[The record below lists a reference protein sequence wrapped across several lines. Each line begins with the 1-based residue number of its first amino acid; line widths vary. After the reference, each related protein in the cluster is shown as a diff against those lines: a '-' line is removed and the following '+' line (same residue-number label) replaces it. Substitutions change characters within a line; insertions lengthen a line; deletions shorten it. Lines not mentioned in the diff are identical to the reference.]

1 MPKYL
6 LDTNICI
13 YLTKQ
18 QHPALTQRF
27 KTLAENTVA
36 MSVIT
41 YGELQFGAQ
50 KSQQRKQVL
59 GTLEKLSLVIPVL
72 EMHQEV
78 SLHYGEIR
86 AYLQKAG
93 TPIGNNDLWIAAHAR
108 AEALILIT
116 NNEREFE
123 RVPDLKVENWVA
135 RSSVGEGETDIH
147 KVIAQSEKSVG

>member
-18 QHPALTQRF
+18 QHPALAARF
-27 KTLAENTVA
+27 QALAEGEVG

-41 YGELQFGAQ
+41 FGELQFGAQ

-59 GTLEKLSLVIPVL
+59 ASLEKLSLAIPVL
-72 EMHQEV
+72 AMTIDTSE
-78 SLHYGEIR
+78 HYGEIR
-86 AYLQKAG
+86 ASLQKQG

-108 AEALILIT
+108 AEGLILVT
-116 NNEREFE
+116 NNVREFE
-123 RVPDLKVENWVA
+123 RVPDLKLENWV
-135 RSSVGEGETDIH
+135 SV
-147 KVIAQSEKSVG
+147 

>member
-18 QHPALTQRF
+18 QHPALIARF
-27 KTLAENTVA
+27 QSLAENEVA

-50 KSQQRKQVL
+50 KSQKPKQVL
-59 GTLEKLSLVIPVL
+59 EALERLSLAIPVL
-72 EMHQEV
+72 VMTQET
-78 SLHYGEIR
+78 SQHYGEIR
-86 AYLQKAG
+86 AHLQKQG

-108 AEALILIT
+108 AEDLTLVT
-116 NNEREFE
+116 NNVREFE
-123 RVPDLKVENWVA
+123 RVADLRVQNWV
-135 RSSVGEGETDIH
+135 G
-147 KVIAQSEKSVG
+147 

>member
-18 QHPALTQRF
+18 QHPALTARF
-27 KTLAENTVA
+27 QALLEGEVG

-41 YGELQFGAQ
+41 FGELQFGAK

-59 GTLEKLSLVIPVL
+59 SSLEKLSLAIPVL
-72 EMHQEV
+72 AMTIDT

-86 AYLQKAG
+86 ASLQKQG

-108 AEALILIT
+108 AEGLILVT
-116 NNEREFE
+116 NNVREFE
-123 RVPDLKVENWVA
+123 RVSDLKLENWV
-135 RSSVGEGETDIH
+135 GE
-147 KVIAQSEKSVG
+147 

>member
-18 QHPALTQRF
+18 QHQALVQRF
-27 KTLAENTVA
+27 STLAENEVA

-41 YGELQFGAQ
+41 FGELQFGAQ

-59 GTLEKLSLVIPVL
+59 ATLEKLSLAIPVL
-72 EMHQEV
+72 AMTADTSQ
-78 SLHYGEIR
+78 HYGEIR
-86 AYLQKAG
+86 AHLQKQG

-108 AEALILIT
+108 AEGLILVT
-116 NNEREFE
+116 NNVREFE
-123 RVPDLKVENWVA
+123 RVPDLKVENWA
-135 RSSVGEGETDIH
+135 E
-147 KVIAQSEKSVG
+147 

>member
-18 QHPALTQRF
+18 QHPALTARF
-27 KTLAENTVA
+27 QSLAENEVA

-50 KSQQRKQVL
+50 KSQKPKQVL
-59 GTLEKLSLVIPVL
+59 DALERLSLAIPVL
-72 EMHQEV
+72 AMTTDTSQ
-78 SLHYGEIR
+78 HYGEIR
-86 AYLQKAG
+86 AHLQKQG

-108 AEALILIT
+108 AEGLILVT
-116 NNEREFE
+116 NNVREFE
-123 RVPDLKVENWVA
+123 RVPDLKFENWA
-135 RSSVGEGETDIH
+135 E
-147 KVIAQSEKSVG
+147 

>member
-18 QHPALTQRF
+18 QHPALTARF
-27 KTLAENTVA
+27 QSLAENEVA

-50 KSQQRKQVL
+50 KSQKPKQVL
-59 GTLEKLSLVIPVL
+59 DALERLSLAIPVL
-72 EMHQEV
+72 AMTTDTSQ
-78 SLHYGEIR
+78 HYGEIR
-86 AYLQKAG
+86 AHLQKQG

-108 AEALILIT
+108 AEGLILVT
-116 NNEREFE
+116 NNVREFE
-123 RVPDLKVENWVA
+123 RVPDLKVENWV
-135 RSSVGEGETDIH
+135 V
-147 KVIAQSEKSVG
+147 

>member
-18 QHPALTQRF
+18 QHPKLTNRF
-27 KTLAENTVA
+27 QNLAENELA

-41 YGELQFGAQ
+41 FGELQFGAQ

-59 GTLEKLSLVIPVL
+59 TALEKLSLAIPVL
-72 EMHQEV
+72 DISKTV

-86 AYLQKAG
+86 AYLQKQG

-108 AEALILIT
+108 AEGLVLVT
-116 NNEREFE
+116 NNVREFE
-123 RVPDLKVENWVA
+123 RVPDLKVENWV
-135 RSSVGEGETDIH
+135 E
-147 KVIAQSEKSVG
+147 

>member
-18 QHPALTQRF
+18 QHPALTARF
-27 KTLAENTVA
+27 QNLAENEVA

-50 KSQQRKQVL
+50 KSQKPKQVL
-59 GTLEKLSLVIPVL
+59 EALERLSLAIHVL
-72 EMHQEV
+72 VMMHDTSQ
-78 SLHYGEIR
+78 HYGEIR
-86 AYLQKAG
+86 AHLQKQG

-108 AEALILIT
+108 AEGLILVT
-116 NNEREFE
+116 NNMREFE

-135 RSSVGEGETDIH
+135 
-147 KVIAQSEKSVG
+147 